1 MLYSGLGS
9 IINMAYSS
17 SFQPLASTNPQEF
30 TTTETSVTSLIS
42 GLQSQYD
49 TSSSTLSTSST
60 HAVTSGSRAVLS
72 SVGELPKSCGFL
84 TLAGELRNI
93 IYGYLITSGQIEI
106 LRVSRQLHDEA
117 NGLLYKQGICRLCF
131 ELDSPKHQPKSLR
144 QIRIPSNNKVQ
155 NFNLLIFPSPTS
167 APLVSRGFVHSVHAS
182 GDCHIILVCRKPCLY
197 APDTSIA
204 PLFIIEFLSTFK
216 LLTLR
221 IHFSHTLHPMDRRN
235 RTVMEPRHTQKLKA
249 VAASL
254 SSALG
259 SPEWKPDTCPSACYQ
274 TFPRHSAQPSINP
287 FPNAQYL
294 EFHPRKGRE
303 IAGGVHH

>member
-1 MLYSGLGS
+1 
-9 IINMAYSS
+9 MAYSS

-30 TTTETSVTSLIS
+30 TTETSVTSLIS

-60 HAVTSGSRAVLS
+60 HAVTSGSRAILS

-131 ELDSPKHQPKSLR
+131 ELASIKHQPKSLS
-144 QIRIPSNNKVQ
+144 QIRIPSNNKIQ
-155 NFNLLIFPSPTS
+155 NFNLLISPLTTRR
-167 APLVSRGFVHSVHAS
+167 PLANRGFVHSVQGS
-182 GDCHIILVCRKPCLY
+182 GDCHIILVWEDSWSFAL
-197 APDTSIA
+197 DMSIA
-204 PLFIIEFLSTFK
+204 HFNFIEFLSTFK

-221 IHFSHTLHPMDRRN
+221 IHFSHTFHPMDRRN
-235 RTVMEPRHTQKLKA
+235 RTVVERRHTQILQS

-254 SSALG
+254 PSALG
-259 SPEWKPDTCPSACYQ
+259 SPEWKTETCPSACYQ
-274 TFPRHSAQPSINP
+274 TSTCARAQPSMNP